1 MEIERNDRRSP
12 DGRHSESISSPTM
25 SHDSALPATPTLQY
39 ADLDDDD
46 DDDDNDDDTNVSS
59 QSRSKSTDGRV
70 SRINSASQPF
80 TTTTTSVDRL
90 KHGIRYITDGFIR
103 KITKQNNV
111 TRIHSLNFNN
121 LRDKKIRYIE
131 NLQTLI
137 NLENLDL
144 SNNLIEKIDG
154 LKTLKK
160 LKSLSLANNFINTII
175 NLEDLSRLENL
186 NFHHNQIHTI
196 PIWFGKKLT
205 SLKILNLSNNHI
217 SSFDQI
223 ARLRT
228 LYELRE
234 LHLQGNSIEQNE
246 NYRLLVISYVPSLQR
261 LDGIDIN
268 ENERKQAKE
277 QFIQQEVQN
286 LLHELERRDN
296 ECRRLNTQAINSG
309 QQLEITSDKLQTV
322 ENKSLIQ
329 AKEIK
334 DLQERLT
341 VSEELLQ
348 RKTSLLHQACE
359 KQCKLEQE
367 LAFYKIDLKFDRLD
381 FSKHL
386 NQKSNLKQR
395 TINDSPF
402 TTIKFNNNI
411 EDEDDIKLT
420 MIDEQQQQRSMS
432 TIQWQTAEVK
442 RILGSTPDGKFLRAE
457 DETIYNE
464 KLLQLAFNMS
474 ELTFLQAKQQTIE
487 DRLQIATQKKES
499 HAVIEH
505 LSDDLN
511 NLQTEM
517 MNKISDVQ
525 ELKLVLSGLRA
536 DEGHGL
542 STDLEQVN
550 IELKL
555 DEIVRQH
562 VIKLKQQSII
572 QPQEYDVVNESTFEQ
587 ALTEAISLSGVH
599 AHDRCSETAT
609 SPRVQLLEYTSAN
622 NVEQFRTKEISEQ
635 EAQNKIIELQIAL
648 EREQNQA
655 REHINQIEEMAEREK
670 QRILRHLEDEKR
682 FTRDIIIKS
691 ETMIE
696 QLKRELSS
704 ERKHKTD
711 EQKTRDA
718 LRDIYKK
725 ISPDQG
731 KTLSKS
737 TKNETNIKDND
748 DDDDDDDDDDNDE
761 SRLDGETTVYHRD
774 DLFLASTPRDRS
786 LLTGRNEYSDSNAL
800 RRQLEEQLQDDNDES
815 LLNDQKLKS
824 NLTTGTTYSYLP
836 PTPKRRI
843 NTKFHSN
850 ELSSSFDKTQ
860 PTIMKI
866 DPTLNDGDEEEN
878 DLLYRLHGFVKT
890 GQAYTSGLGDFART
904 TGNDSGYSS
913 QQTGREN
920 NIENAKLES
929 LLSTKPFHIYNKCL
943 IDPEQFNRE
952 YTVGVFT
959 TNTGQQS
966 RYCDKSKVGNVTLY
980 PTPEGYML
988 GPHSVTVSPETFPI
1002 YANVSPTQSLT
1013 HTDSQFFA
1021 CVNIPPDGLS
1031 SNRPLST
1038 SRHNPD
1044 EVRLQ
1049 GPVIFRQDT
1058 ILKSENVSPVSV
1070 KIRSLKFPQVEKSTM
1085 TDPDAIRREIDRTSD
1100 EIDYL
1105 KLKLQHKE
1113 NHLQHNDQLHL
1124 LRDTLEQQ
1132 IREIERVK
1140 ILHQDLLNSGRDNEE
1155 NILDLSQQIQR
1166 IQQNVHGYLRPTLL
1180 RLVDDTSRINTGKL
1194 IPLTNDDHWIC
1205 NVPRHADLEQIIA
1218 DLEVKMDEQQQE
1230 LANLK
1235 HENRRLERSLIKKTI
1250 KIDAL
1255 DLASSRKR
1263 SRSIADSAE
1272 TDSLQDDIF
1281 VLEQQLVRKQR
1292 EITLAQEQLK
1302 QMTSLSQ
1309 NVIHDLKTARQRHT
1323 ITKRETKGLEQKI
1336 EYLTR
1341 KLYKL
1346 TSDTKQAEES
1356 YAKTTTNIQL
1366 MNKEQV
1372 KLEKIVDEKRALS
1385 IVLDE
1390 QLRSSLNSFNSLLNS
1405 SIKCLQELT
1414 STTRIIDDEFHFN
1427 SLPPPPSLQI
1437 NPISSNLAP
1446 DEIQRQISHII
1457 SENHRILSRYHS
1469 ILQQQKQKSI
1479 LLKNELTEKETILV
1493 NVKSDLD
1500 AYNEQIRKNAK
1511 ELLQDKNVL
1520 EELERVKELKSD
1532 KLAELD
1538 RLIERRQTQER
1549 QAQQEL
1555 EQLTNDQQRLKK
1567 QYKDILSEHD
1577 QLQHTI
1583 EADRQ
1588 VLNEMKNESTRLR
1601 EQIKSFLDDK
1611 ETLDETCD
1619 LLAKKCEALHNECKE
1634 KENNLPILISQID
1647 EKLTVCKNLEDE
1659 IKKLK
1664 TDKTRC
1670 LEEVT
1675 EMKIKIEKKRIELE
1689 HSPHDIEFEHRNEEL
1704 KQRIKRNE
1712 QDLDRLNSDIDERNR
1727 TLNELNTM
1735 IAYAKNIMKNIQPNE
1750 NRRNYKHSSSSDF
1763 SIVDQRH
1770 QQENTAYY
1778 ETKIQR
1784 LTKALDDKEQELR
1797 SLNMQLITTK
1807 DELLQMQY
1815 KVQNQE
1821 SNADGIRNSMQIEL
1835 DKLRHWL
1842 QIYENRKAMLRP
1854 QYHETLK
1861 ELELKLHEQEM
1872 FFRKQIKDLDSEMK
1886 KKYHGKPSDDS
1897 GFLSD
1902 TTLYDNRISPTN
1914 DTNDTSMLREQIQ
1927 NIFSQHVQ
1935 ELDKCNTKY
1944 KTNLSNLKNRL
1955 HELENSATTTNRLDS

>member
-1 MEIERNDRRSP
+1 
-12 DGRHSESISSPTM
+12 
-25 SHDSALPATPTLQY
+25 
-39 ADLDDDD
+39 
-46 DDDDNDDDTNVSS
+46 
-59 QSRSKSTDGRV
+59 
-70 SRINSASQPF
+70 
-80 TTTTTSVDRL
+80 
-90 KHGIRYITDGFIR
+90 
-103 KITKQNNV
+103 
-111 TRIHSLNFNN
+111 
-121 LRDKKIRYIE
+121 
-131 NLQTLI
+131 
-137 NLENLDL
+137 
-144 SNNLIEKIDG
+144 
-154 LKTLKK
+154 
-160 LKSLSLANNFINTII
+160 
-175 NLEDLSRLENL
+175 
-186 NFHHNQIHTI
+186 
-196 PIWFGKKLT
+196 
-205 SLKILNLSNNHI
+205 
-217 SSFDQI
+217 
-223 ARLRT
+223 
-228 LYELRE
+228 
-234 LHLQGNSIEQNE
+234 
-246 NYRLLVISYVPSLQR
+246 
-261 LDGIDIN
+261 
-268 ENERKQAKE
+268 
-277 QFIQQEVQN
+277 
-286 LLHELERRDN
+286 
-296 ECRRLNTQAINSG
+296 
-309 QQLEITSDKLQTV
+309 
-322 ENKSLIQ
+322 
-329 AKEIK
+329 
-334 DLQERLT
+334 
-341 VSEELLQ
+341 
-348 RKTSLLHQACE
+348 
-359 KQCKLEQE
+359 
-367 LAFYKIDLKFDRLD
+367 
-381 FSKHL
+381 
-386 NQKSNLKQR
+386 
-395 TINDSPF
+395 
-402 TTIKFNNNI
+402 
-411 EDEDDIKLT
+411 
-420 MIDEQQQQRSMS
+420 

-442 RILGSTPDGKFLRAE
+442 RILGSARDGKFLRAE
-457 DETIYNE
+457 DETVHNE
-464 KLLQLAFNMS
+464 KLLQLAFNMN
-474 ELTFLQAKQQTIE
+474 ELTFLQAKQQAIE
-487 DRLQIATQKKES
+487 ERLQIATQKKES

-525 ELKLVLSGLRA
+525 ELKLVLNGLRA

-542 STDLEQVN
+542 GTDLEQVN
-550 IELKL
+550 IELNL

-562 VIKLKQQSII
+562 VIKLKQDSII
-572 QPQEYDVVNESTFEQ
+572 QPQEYDVVNESKFEQ
-587 ALTEAISLSGVH
+587 ALTEAISLSGVPID
-599 AHDRCSETAT
+599 DRCSAKAT
-609 SPRVQLLEYTSAN
+609 SSRIQLLEYSLAN
-622 NVEQFRTKEISEQ
+622 NVEQLRTKEISEQ

-655 REHINQIEEMAEREK
+655 REQINQIEEMAEREK
-670 QRILRHLEDEKR
+670 QRILKHLEDEKR

-711 EQKTRDA
+711 EEKTRDA

-725 ISPDQG
+725 ISPSPG

-737 TKNETNIKDND
+737 TKNGTNIK
-748 DDDDDDDDDDNDE
+748 DDDDDDNDE

-774 DLFLASTPRDRS
+774 DPFLASTPRDRS
-786 LLTGRNEYSDSNAL
+786 LLNGRNETSDSNAL
-800 RRQLEEQLQDDNDES
+800 RRQLEEQLKDDHDES
-815 LLNDQKLKS
+815 LLNDQKLKT
-824 NLTTGTTYSYLP
+824 NLTTGTVYSCLP
-836 PTPKRRI
+836 PTPKRRA
-843 NTKFHSN
+843 NTKLHSN
-850 ELSSSFDKTQ
+850 ELSSSFNKTH
-860 PTIMKI
+860 PTIIKL
-866 DPTLNDGDEEEN
+866 DPTSNGGDEEEN

-890 GQAYTSGLGDFART
+890 GQVYMSGLGDLART
-904 TGNDSGYSS
+904 TVNDSGYSS

-929 LLSTKPFHIYNKCL
+929 LLSTKPFHTYNKCL

-959 TNTGQQS
+959 TNTDQQQ
-966 RYCDKSKVGNVTLY
+966 RYYDQSKVGNVTLY

-1002 YANVSPTQSLT
+1002 YANMSPTQSLT

-1031 SNRPLST
+1031 SNRPLPT

-1070 KIRSLKFPQVEKSTM
+1070 KIRSLKYPQVEKSTM
-1085 TDPDAIRREIDRTSD
+1085 TDPDTIRREIDRTTD

-1105 KLKLQHKE
+1105 KLKLQHKG
-1113 NHLQHNDQLHL
+1113 NDLQNNDQLHL
-1124 LRDTLEQQ
+1124 LKDSLEQQ
-1132 IREIERVK
+1132 TREIERVK
-1140 ILHQDLLNSGRDNEE
+1140 ILHQDLLNSGDDNEE

-1166 IQQNVHGYLRPTLL
+1166 IQRNVHGHLRPTLL
-1180 RLVDDTSRINTGKL
+1180 RLVDDTSQINTGKL
-1194 IPLTNDDHWIC
+1194 IPLTNDEHWIC
-1205 NVPRHADLEQIIA
+1205 NVPRHADLEQVIA
-1218 DLEVKMDEQQQE
+1218 DLEVKIDEQRRE
-1230 LANLK
+1230 LADLK
-1235 HENRRLERSLIKKTI
+1235 HENRRLERLLIKKTM

-1272 TDSLQDDIF
+1272 TDSVQDDIF
-1281 VLEQQLVRKQR
+1281 VLEQQLIRKQR
-1292 EITLAQEQLK
+1292 EITLAQEQLR

-1323 ITKRETKGLEQKI
+1323 ITKRETRGLEQKI
-1336 EYLTR
+1336 EFLTR

-1346 TSDTKQAEES
+1346 TNDTKQAEDH
-1356 YAKTTTNIQL
+1356 YVKATTNIQL
-1366 MNKEQV
+1366 MNKEQA
-1372 KLEKIVDEKRALS
+1372 KLEKVVDEKRALS

-1414 STTRIIDDEFHFN
+1414 SATIIIDDEFHFN
-1427 SLPPPPSLQI
+1427 SLPPPPPLQI
-1437 NPISSNLAP
+1437 NGISSNLAP

-1469 ILQQQKQKSI
+1469 ILQQQKQKST
-1479 LLKNELTEKETILV
+1479 LLKNEIQEKGTVLA

-1500 AYNEQIRKNAK
+1500 AYNEQLRNNAQ

-1532 KLAELD
+1532 KLSELE
-1538 RLIERRQTQER
+1538 RLIERRQSQEK

-1555 EQLTNDQQRLKK
+1555 EQLANEQQRLKK

-1588 VLNEMKNESTRLR
+1588 VLTEMKNESTRLR

-1634 KENNLPILISQID
+1634 KENNLPMLISQID
-1647 EKLTVCKNLEDE
+1647 EKLSVCKNLEDE

-1664 TDKTRC
+1664 VDKTRC

-1689 HSPHDIEFEHRNEEL
+1689 HSPHDIELEYRNEEL
-1704 KQRIKRNE
+1704 KQRIKRTE
-1712 QDLDRLNSDIDERNR
+1712 QDLDRLNGDIDERNR

-1763 SIVDQRH
+1763 SIIDQRH

-1797 SLNMQLITTK
+1797 SLNTQLITTK

-1821 SNADGIRNSMQIEL
+1821 SNADAIRNSMQIEL

-1872 FFRKQIKDLDSEMK
+1872 FYRKQIKDLDSEMK

-1902 TTLYDNRISPTN
+1902 TTICEHRISPTI
-1914 DTNDTSMLREQIQ
+1914 DTHDTSMLREQIQ
-1927 NIFSQHVQ
+1927 NIFSHHVQ

-1955 HELENSATTTNRLDS
+1955 HELENSATTTTTNRLDS

>member
-1 MEIERNDRRSP
+1 MEIETNDRGSP

-25 SHDSALPATPTLQY
+25 SHDSALPATPTFHD

-46 DDDDNDDDTNVSS
+46 DDNDGETIIESPT
-59 QSRSKSTDGRV
+59 RSKSIDNRI
-70 SRINSASQPF
+70 SRINSTSQHLP
-80 TTTTTSVDRL
+80 TPPTSVDRL
-90 KHGIRYITDGFIR
+90 KYGIRYITDGFIR

-111 TRIHSLNFNN
+111 TRIHILNLNN

-144 SNNLIEKIDG
+144 SNNIIEKIDG

-160 LKSLSLANNFINTII
+160 LKYLSLANNFINTII
-175 NLEDLSRLENL
+175 NLEDLLRLENL
-186 NFHHNQIHTI
+186 DLHQNQIHTI

-205 SLKILNLSNNHI
+205 LLKYLNLSNNQI

-234 LHLQGNSIEQNE
+234 IHLQGNPIEKNE
-246 NYRLLVISYVPSLQR
+246 NYRLLVISYIPSLQR

-296 ECRRLNTQAINSG
+296 ECRRLNTQAINSE
-309 QQLEITSDKLQTV
+309 QKLEITSDKLQSL
-322 ENKSLIQ
+322 ENKSLMQ

-334 DLQERLT
+334 ELQERLST
-341 VSEELLQ
+341 SEELLQ

-386 NQKSNLKQR
+386 TRKSNLKQR
-395 TINDSPF
+395 TTNDSPF
-402 TTIKFNNNI
+402 TTNIFNNNI
-411 EDEDDIKLT
+411 EDEEDVRLI
-420 MIDEQQQQRSMS
+420 MIDEQQLQQRSNS

-442 RILGSTPDGKFLRAE
+442 RILGNAPDGKFLNAE
-457 DETIYNE
+457 DETVYNE

-474 ELTFLQAKQQTIE
+474 ELTFLQAKQQAIE
-487 DRLQIATQKKES
+487 ERLQIETQKKES

-525 ELKLVLSGLRA
+525 ELKLVLNGLRS

-542 STDLEQVN
+542 GIDLEQVN

-562 VIKLKQQSII
+562 VIKLKQQPVI

-587 ALTEAISLSGVH
+587 ALTEAISLSGVPIN
-599 AHDRCSETAT
+599 DRCSTTAT
-609 SPRVQLLEYTSAN
+609 SSRVELLKYSLAN
-622 NVEQFRTKEISEQ
+622 NVEQLRTKEISEQ

-655 REHINQIEEMAEREK
+655 REQINQIEEMAEREK
-670 QRILRHLEDEKR
+670 QRILKHLEDEKR
-682 FTRDIIIKS
+682 FTRDIINKS

-704 ERKHKTD
+704 ERKRKTD
-711 EQKTRDA
+711 EEKTRDA

-725 ISPDQG
+725 ISPNRG
-731 KTLSKS
+731 KTLLKS
-737 TKNETNIKDND
+737 TKDEIDIKND
-748 DDDDDDDDDDNDE
+748 DDDDEDNDNDNDE

-774 DLFLASTPRDRS
+774 DPFLASTPRDRS
-786 LLTGRNEYSDSNAL
+786 LLHGRNENSNSHAL
-800 RRQLEEQLQDDNDES
+800 RRQLEEQLKDDNDES
-815 LLNDQKLKS
+815 LLNNQKLI
-824 NLTTGTTYSYLP
+824 TGIDYSCLP
-836 PTPKRRI
+836 PTPKRRT
-843 NTKFHSN
+843 NTKSHSN
-850 ELSSSFDKTQ
+850 ELSSSFNKTHS
-860 PTIMKI
+860 TIIKL
-866 DPTLNDGDEEEN
+866 DPTSNGGDEEEN

-890 GQAYTSGLGDFART
+890 GQVYMSGLGDLART
-904 TGNDSGYSS
+904 TVNDSGYSS

-929 LLSTKPFHIYNKCL
+929 LLSTKPFNIYNKCL

-952 YTVGVFT
+952 YTVGVLT
-959 TNTGQQS
+959 ANTDQQQ
-966 RYCDKSKVGNVTLY
+966 RYFDQSKVGNVTLY

-1002 YANVSPTQSLT
+1002 YTNVSPTQSLT

-1031 SNRPLST
+1031 SNRPLPT
-1038 SRHNPD
+1038 SRRNPD

-1058 ILKSENVSPVSV
+1058 VIKSENVSPVSV

-1085 TDPDAIRREIDRTSD
+1085 TDSDTIRREIDRTTD

-1113 NHLQHNDQLHL
+1113 NDLQYNDQVNL
-1124 LRDTLEQQ
+1124 LKDTLEQQ
-1132 IREIERVK
+1132 TREIERIK
-1140 ILHQDLLNSGRDNEE
+1140 ILHQDLINNGRDNEE

-1166 IQQNVHGYLRPTLL
+1166 IQRNVHGHLRSTVL

-1205 NVPRHADLEQIIA
+1205 NVPRHVDLEQIIT
-1218 DLEVKMDEQQQE
+1218 DLELKIDEQRRE
-1230 LANLK
+1230 LADLK

-1250 KIDAL
+1250 KNDAL
-1255 DLASSRKR
+1255 DLASARKR

-1272 TDSLQDDIF
+1272 TDSIQDDIF

-1292 EITLAQEQLK
+1292 EITLAQEQLR

-1309 NVIHDLKTARQRHT
+1309 NVIHDLKTARQRNT
-1323 ITKRETKGLEQKI
+1323 ITKRETKGLEQKL

-1346 TSDTKQAEES
+1346 TSDTKQAEEN
-1356 YAKTTTNIQL
+1356 YVKATNNIQF
-1366 MNKEQV
+1366 MNKEQA
-1372 KLEKIVDEKRALS
+1372 KFEKIVDEKRALS

-1405 SIKCLQELT
+1405 SIKCLHELT
-1414 STTRIIDDEFHFN
+1414 SATTIIDDSFHFN
-1427 SLPPPPSLQI
+1427 SLPPPPPLQI
-1437 NPISSNLAP
+1437 HGISINLTS

-1469 ILQQQKQKSI
+1469 ILQQQKQKST
-1479 LLKNELTEKETILV
+1479 LLKNEIIEKETILT
-1493 NVKSDLD
+1493 NIKSDLD
-1500 AYNEQIRKNAK
+1500 AYNEQLRKNAQ

-1532 KLAELD
+1532 KLSEFE
-1538 RLIERRQTQER
+1538 RLIERRQTQEK
-1549 QAQQEL
+1549 QAQQEI
-1555 EQLTNDQQRLKK
+1555 EQLTNEQQRLKK

-1588 VLNEMKNESTRLR
+1588 VLTEMKNESTRLR

-1647 EKLTVCKNLEDE
+1647 EKLNVCKNLEDE

-1664 TDKTRC
+1664 IDKTRC

-1689 HSPHDIEFEHRNEEL
+1689 HSPHDIELEHRNEEI

-1712 QDLDRLNSDIDERNR
+1712 HDLDRLNSDIDERNR

-1763 SIVDQRH
+1763 SIIDQRH

-1821 SNADGIRNSMQIEL
+1821 SNADAIRNSMQIEL

-1872 FFRKQIKDLDSEMK
+1872 FYRKQIKDLDSEMK

-1902 TTLYDNRISPTN
+1902 TTICEHRISPTI
-1914 DTNDTSMLREQIQ
+1914 DTHDTSMLREQIQ
-1927 NIFSQHVQ
+1927 NIFSQHAQ

-1955 HELENSATTTNRLDS
+1955 HELENSTTATNRLDS